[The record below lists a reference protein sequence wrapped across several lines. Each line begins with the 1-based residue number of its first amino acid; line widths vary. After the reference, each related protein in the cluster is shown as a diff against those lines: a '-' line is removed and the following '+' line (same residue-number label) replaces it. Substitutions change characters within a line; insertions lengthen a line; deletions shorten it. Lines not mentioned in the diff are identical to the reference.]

1 MDLFIATVVILGGI
15 FICTVVIPII
25 IYKIYQYRY
34 DINSYKNKILLL
46 NRLGYSKIKKIKLGD
61 ALTEKVDD
69 NFSITHF
76 GRKEITYY
84 RNNKHPNY
92 PAIEKSDIKS
102 MKALELL
109 DYICD
114 EIGPEYREDSNL
126 ISIYYEVLKSELDEM
141 KK

>member
-1 MDLFIATVVILGGI
+1 MEFFITTVVILGGI

-34 DINSYKNKILLL
+34 DINSYKNKVLLL

-69 NFSITHF
+69 DFFIT
-76 GRKEITYY
+76 RKQITYY

-114 EIGPEYREDSNL
+114 EIGPKYREDGNL